1 MVENTTGTN
10 NMAGIPFSIN
20 LLYDLH
26 LILQYQFMQHA
37 FEAGTVVA
45 IVAGIIGYLVVL
57 RNSSFAAHA
66 LSDIGFAGAA
76 GAVLVGV
83 SPVLGLL
90 LFTTVSG
97 VGIAVLGKDATHR
110 DVEIGSVL
118 AFSLGLGIL
127 FISLYTGYA
136 TEAYSILFGEILGI
150 SSSDVIITL
159 VASAAILVV
168 SAFVYRPLLFASID
182 EDVAEAKGMQMLL
195 LGVIFMLLLAVAVSI
210 AVQVV
215 GVLLIFALMVTP
227 AAIATR
233 LTKKPV
239 YAIAISVLI
248 ALFATWSGL
257 FVSFYVPYPVSFFIT
272 SIVFVAYLSVRLVQ
286 HKR

>member
-1 MVENTTGTN
+1 MSF
-10 NMAGIPFSIN
+10 IPFSVN

-26 LILQYQFMQHA
+26 VILQYQFMQHA
-37 FEAGTVVA
+37 FEAGTIVA
-45 IVAGIIGYLVVL
+45 IIAGIIGYLVVL

-83 SPVLGLL
+83 SPVFGLL
-90 LFTTVSG
+90 LFTTISG
-97 VGIAVLGKDATHR
+97 VGIAVLGKDVSHR

-150 SSSDVIITL
+150 SSSDVVITL
-159 VASAAILVV
+159 IVSAAILAV
-168 SAFVYRPLLFASID
+168 SAFVYRPILFASLD
-182 EDVAEAKGMQMLL
+182 GDVAEAKGMRMLL

-227 AAIATR
+227 AAIAIR
-233 LTKKPV
+233 LTKKPL
-239 YAIAISVLI
+239 YAITISVLI

-272 SIVFVAYLSVRLVQ
+272 SIVFILYLFVRFVYQ
-286 HKR
+286 K